1 MTAHENIPVQDA
13 TTPVITQDPAMPG
26 MALIVIS
33 ALVTMTIVIA
43 LMWLFRQK
51 DWIAQ
56 LEAAGYLNIALE
68 IWVAIIMITLSIP
81 STLYNPI
88 WESEPITNIEILY
101 ESVSPVFFFT
111 GATIVWV
118 HLWIG
123 LGKYL
128 ELTPLATIVIS
139 ITSALIIAGIV
150 YCFYV
155 GI

>member
-1 MTAHENIPVQDA
+1 
-13 TTPVITQDPAMPG
+13 MPG

-33 ALVTMTIVIA
+33 TLVTLTIIIA

-68 IWVAIIMITLSIP
+68 IWVAIIMVTLSIP

-101 ESVSPVFFFT
+101 ESISPVFFFT
-111 GATIVWV
+111 GATIIWV

-128 ELTPLATIVIS
+128 ELTPLGTIVIS
-139 ITSALIIAGIV
+139 ITGTLIIAGVI

-155 GI
+155 GILPPKKWYY